1 MNDRLIDL
9 VKRLL
14 ASQGRDGDTM
24 LAHIN
29 PREAAMLKA
38 AGGSG
43 TTNPKT
49 GLPEFSDGLGGG
61 FGGSATGAPGVDPR
75 GESTAGAGGSVGNAT
90 SLSGPAVSDLQA
102 AISANAP
109 TGSGFSLN
117 NALTLAQ
124 AAIAPSLS
132 PASMA
137 TGMAQNIFSG
147 TPPQDLTQE
156 QIMSMAPMGSL
167 ATAIGKGVVGLGTM
181 LGLENQGNAPATEA
195 PGANDI
201 GSFQPTYMETSSPQ
215 TTPADYTP
223 TPQGQALASQGFY
236 STPSLDAVLKGLY
249 TTPSTVA
256 PTSAIDPVLQSA
268 MLYAR
273 G

>member
-9 VKRLL
+9 IKRLL
-14 ASQGRDGDTM
+14 ASQGRGGDTM

-43 TTNPKT
+43 TINPST
-49 GLPEFSDGLGGG
+49 GLPEFAEGV
-61 FGGSATGAPGVDPR
+61 FGGAASTGSSIDPR
-75 GESTAGAGGSVGNAT
+75 GESTAGQGGSVGAAT
-90 SLSGPAVSDLQA
+90 SPAPAQDA

-109 TGSGFSLN
+109 TGSGFSLG
-117 NALTLAQ
+117 NAATIASN
-124 AAIAPSLS
+124 AIAPALG

-137 TGMAQNIFSG
+137 PGMAQNIYSG

-167 ATAIGKGVVGLGTM
+167 AVAIGKGVVSLGNM